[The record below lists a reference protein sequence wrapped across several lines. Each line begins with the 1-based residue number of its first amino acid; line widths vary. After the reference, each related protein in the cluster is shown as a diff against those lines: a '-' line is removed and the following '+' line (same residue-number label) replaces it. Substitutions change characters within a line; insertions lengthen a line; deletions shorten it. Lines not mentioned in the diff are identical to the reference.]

1 MFGRIFY
8 FMGQK
13 NNAKKGI
20 AEFSMGCLPD
30 TFDLGNTSLPQVKKK
45 KNFSET
51 ANLTFKYPPTNHSC
65 FNFLL
70 YDFKMFSA
78 FCIEICRNK

>member
-30 TFDLGNTSLPQVKKK
+30 TFDLGNMSLPQVKKK
-45 KNFSET
+45 KNF
-51 ANLTFKYPPTNHSC
+51 
-65 FNFLL
+65 
-70 YDFKMFSA
+70 
-78 FCIEICRNK
+78 

>member
-20 AEFSMGCLPD
+20 AEFIMGCLPD

-45 KNFSET
+45 KKILVKQPISHSSIHQ
-51 ANLTFKYPPTNHSC
+51 PTTHVLIFFCMILRCFLHSV
-65 FNFLL
+65 
-70 YDFKMFSA
+70 
-78 FCIEICRNK
+78 